1 MYLKY
6 CEGKDLEILRS
17 KYRNEIESLPLKND
31 DSTYKNF
38 IIYDFVMNSNGE
50 KNKFVDCGAGPSS
63 LAWLLCEHFEEGHM
77 IDISVK
83 NSFQRKNLY
92 HNIGDFFTYI
102 ESHEDNTI
110 NYALDGCSLTH
121 FEYGENGNTGL
132 LKAADSLYR
141 KIKKGG
147 YVVIASDVIA
157 HTDESYHNQN
167 EFVKVDDI
175 FLSKNKLVK
184 GSMKLIEKNEFE
196 SLKHSIKIEKIEAGG
211 SVANTM
217 AGISY
222 LKGNASFIGKINT
235 DEFGKIY
242 KKSLEKI
249 NVNFSYIEKDENLP
263 TGASIIFITPDSER
277 TMCTYLG
284 ISSQLSKND
293 IDEKNIKDY
302 EIIFLEGYL
311 WDKGMSEQM
320 FKQVINL
327 AKKNNIKIAMSLSDI
342 FCVSRHREDFF
353 KLFINDLDILIG
365 NENEINELMQKNNLL
380 DSLNELK
387 NINKLIIITR
397 SENGSVTVLNNEI
410 TNCESVKVEKVL
422 DLTGAGDL
430 FAAGFLKEYLDK
442 SNIKKCLQTGSNLA
456 AKIIQ
461 KVGARLN

>member
-1 MYLKY
+1 MSK
-6 CEGKDLEILRS
+6 KILGIG
-17 KYRNEIESLPLKND
+17 NAI
-31 DSTYKNF
+31 
-38 IIYDFVMNSNGE
+38 
-50 KNKFVDCGAGPSS
+50 VD
-63 LAWLLCEHFEEGHM
+63 
-77 IDISVK
+77 V
-83 NSFQRKNLY
+83 
-92 HNIGDFFTYI
+92 
-102 ESHEDNTI
+102 
-110 NYALDGCSLTH
+110 
-121 FEYGENGNTGL
+121 
-132 LKAADSLYR
+132 
-141 KIKKGG
+141 
-147 YVVIASDVIA
+147 
-157 HTDESYHNQN
+157 
-167 EFVKVDDI
+167 FVKVNDN
-175 FLSKNKLVK
+175 FLLKNNLTK
-184 GSMKLIEKNEFE
+184 GSMKLLEKQEFE
-196 SLKHSIKIEKIEAGG
+196 SLKSTIKIEKIEAGG

-217 AGISY
+217 AGIAY
-222 LKGNASFIGKINT
+222 LKGDASFIGKIKS

-249 NVNFSYIEKDENLP
+249 NVSFLYSEKEENLS
-263 TGASIIFITPDSER
+263 TGASLIFITPDSER

-284 ISSQLSKND
+284 ISSQLSKED
-293 IDEKNIKDY
+293 INEDHLKGY

-311 WDKGMSEQM
+311 WDKGMSEEM
-320 FKQVINL
+320 FKHVINL

-353 KLFINDLDILIG
+353 KLLKNDLNILIG
-365 NENEINELMQKNNLL
+365 NENEINELIQKNNLL
-380 DSLNELK
+380 DSMNELK